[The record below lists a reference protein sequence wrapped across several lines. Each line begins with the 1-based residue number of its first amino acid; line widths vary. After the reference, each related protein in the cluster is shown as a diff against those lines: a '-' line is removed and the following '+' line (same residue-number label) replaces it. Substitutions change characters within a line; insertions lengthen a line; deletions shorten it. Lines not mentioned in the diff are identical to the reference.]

1 MKKSE
6 ELINTLGMAVVI
18 SKYVGVVIM
27 LGLGMTSGVFAME
40 FACLGL
46 END

>member
-1 MKKSE
+1 MKESE
-6 ELINTLGMAVVI
+6 KLINTLGIAVVI
-18 SKYVGVVIM
+18 SKYVGVVTM

-40 FACLGL
+40 FAYLGL